1 MVPTSL
7 AVQKEQWDCS
17 IIEWLKSM
25 GMPYDDSKEN
35 LKNGSDRGKNAPH
48 TKEERIKKYQKN
60 WIIFVKTVW

>member
-1 MVPTSL
+1 MVPASL

-35 LKNGSDRGKNAPH
+35 LKNGSDREKMHH
-48 TKEERIKKYQKN
+48 TQKKKESRNTRKIE
-60 WIIFVKTVW
+60 

>member
-1 MVPTSL
+1 MVPASL

-35 LKNGSDRGKNAPH
+35 LKNGSDRRKKCTTHKRRKNQEIPE
-48 TKEERIKKYQKN
+48 KLNNIC
-60 WIIFVKTVW
+60 